1 MTKVIA
7 VVAAAVSLAGA
18 ATFVAFAGRTAA
30 SGNGCVTYNPQIPAP
45 SHFVSTIDNTY
56 FPLPVGRRLEY
67 RGIEDGQRE
76 VDRVSVTDRTKVIEG
91 ITATV
96 VRDEV
101 LEQGGRL
108 LEKTFDWY
116 AQDDQGNVWYL
127 GEDTNE
133 YLPNGKV
140 DTSGSWEA
148 GVNGAKPGVI
158 MEADPQVPDGYR
170 QECLSGEAVDIAW
183 VVSAGGS
190 IEIPYGT
197 VHRVLRTLEFSQ
209 LEPNI
214 VSEKRYGL
222 GLGIVLER
230 NLHGGQETF
239 ELVRVSG

>member
-18 ATFVAFAGRTAA
+18 ATFVALAGRTPA
-30 SGNGCVTYNPQIPAP
+30 SGDGCVTYNPQIPAP
-45 SHFVSTIDNTY
+45 SHFVSTIDNLY
-56 FPLPVGRRLEY
+56 FPLPVGRRLTY

-76 VDRVSVTDRTKVIEG
+76 VDTVSVTDRTKVIEG

-101 LEQGGRL
+101 LKQGGGL

-116 AQDDQGNVWYL
+116 AQDDQGNVWYV
-127 GEDTNE
+127 GEDTKE

-158 MEADPQVPDGYR
+158 MEANPQVPDGYR

-190 IEIPYGT
+190 IKIPYGT
-197 VHRVLRTLEFSQ
+197 VHRVLRTLEFSP

-214 VSEKRYGL
+214 VSEKRYGP

>member
-1 MTKVIA
+1 MTKAIA
-7 VVAAAVSLAGA
+7 VVVVAVSLAGV
-18 ATFVAFAGRTAA
+18 ATFAAFAGRTPA
-30 SGNGCVTYNPQIPAP
+30 SGNDCVTYNPQIPAP
-45 SHFVSTIDNTY
+45 SHFVGAIDNPY
-56 FPLPVGRRLEY
+56 FPLPVGRRLKY

-96 VRDEV
+96 VLDEV

-127 GEDTNE
+127 GEDTKE

-140 DTSGSWEA
+140 NTSGSWEA

-183 VVSAGGS
+183 VVSTGGS
-190 IEIPYGT
+190 IKVPYGT
-197 VHRVLRTLEFSQ
+197 VHRVLRSLEFSP

-214 VSEKRYGL
+214 ISEKRYGP
-222 GLGIVLER
+222 GLGILSER
-230 NLHGGQETF
+230 DLHGGQETF

>member
-18 ATFVAFAGRTAA
+18 AT
-30 SGNGCVTYNPQIPAP
+30 
-45 SHFVSTIDNTY
+45 
-56 FPLPVGRRLEY
+56 
-67 RGIEDGQRE
+67 
-76 VDRVSVTDRTKVIEG
+76 
-91 ITATV
+91 V
-96 VRDEV
+96 VLDEV
-101 LEQGGRL
+101 LKQGGGL

-127 GEDTNE
+127 GEDTKE

-158 MEADPQVPDGYR
+158 MEANPQVPDGYR

-183 VVSAGGS
+183 VLSAGGS
-190 IEIPYGT
+190 IKIPYGT
-197 VHRVLRTLEFSQ
+197 VHRVLRTLEFSP

-214 VSEKRYGL
+214 VSEKRYGP

>member
-18 ATFVAFAGRTAA
+18 ATFVAFAGRTPA
-30 SGNGCVTYNPQIPAP
+30 SGDGCVTYNPQIPAP
-45 SHFVSTIDNTY
+45 SHFVTTIDNPY
-56 FPLPVGRRLEY
+56 FPLPVGRRLTY

-76 VDRVSVTDRTKVIEG
+76 VDRVSVTDRTNVIEG

-101 LEQGGRL
+101 LKQGGGL

-127 GEDTNE
+127 GEDTKE

-140 DTSGSWEA
+140 DASGSWEA

-158 MEADPQVPDGYR
+158 MEANPQVPDGYR

-190 IEIPYGT
+190 IKIPYGT
-197 VHRVLRTLEFSQ
+197 VHRVLRTLEFSP

-214 VSEKRYGL
+214 VSEKRYGP

-239 ELVRVSG
+239 DLVRVSG